1 MEKEEEKKKNSYW
14 FSVALSLV
22 EETRVHKVII
32 L

>member
-1 MEKEEEKKKNSYW
+1 MEKEEKKKNSYW

-22 EETRVHKVII
+22 EETHVHKVII